1 MRSQHK
7 RSKIIIIKFIRENRA
22 KKVLLIDFKHAI
34 MALIRLRLKLNM
46 LIKVYHLDI
55 KSYS

>member
-34 MALIRLRLKLNM
+34 
-46 LIKVYHLDI
+46 KVEAEVKYADQGL
-55 KSYS
+55 SFGY